1 MKIVNCCLNRNRLTD
16 LEKEIMVPRVG
27 GEDGGRDSKKV
38 WEGHIVILL
47 YLKWITDKDL
57 LHSTCNSAQ
66 CYVATWMG
74 GEFGGKMD
82 ICMCMAKSLHC
93 SPEII
98 TALPI
103 SYTPIQN
110 KKFFKK

>member
-57 LHSTCNSAQ
+57 LYSTWNSSQ
-66 CYVATWMG
+66 YYVAAWMEGTG
-74 GEFGGKMD
+74 GEW
-82 ICMCMAKSLHC
+82 IHVCCC
-93 SPEII
+93 
-98 TALPI
+98 
-103 SYTPIQN
+103 
-110 KKFFKK
+110 